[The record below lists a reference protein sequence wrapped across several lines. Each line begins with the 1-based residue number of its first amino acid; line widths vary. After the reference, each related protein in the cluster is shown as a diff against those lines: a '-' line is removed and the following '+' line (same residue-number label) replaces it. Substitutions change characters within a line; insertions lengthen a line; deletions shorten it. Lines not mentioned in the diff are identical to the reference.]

1 MVFESILPWLAHP
14 RIRAVRQS
22 LRAHP
27 WVRSEGGAVAVE
39 FAIVSMPF
47 IFIIFSIFE
56 LALILLIFST
66 LENGMGDAARTIR
79 TGSLQNAGGATATT
93 FRNAICNNLGW
104 LQADCQAK
112 LQVDV
117 RTMSQFTNPSQPDP
131 YSTGTFDST
140 KVQFTPGTQGS
151 IVLVRAWYPWPLIL
165 PSMNGALSRS
175 SNGIALIQATTT
187 FKNEPY

>member
-1 MVFESILPWLAHP
+1 MLFEGYLPWLSGA
-14 RIRAVRQS
+14 RRR
-22 LRAHP
+22 LRTLP
-27 WVRSEGGAVAVE
+27 FMRSERGSVAVE
-39 FAIVSMPF
+39 FAIVATPF

-79 TGSLQNAGGATATT
+79 TGSLQTAGGATATT

-104 LQADCQAK
+104 LQSDCQAK

-117 RTMSQFTNPSQPDP
+117 RTYAQFSGNATPDP
-131 YSTGTFDST
+131 YSTGTFDAT
-140 KVQFTPGTQGS
+140 KTTFSPGSQGS
-151 IVLVRAWYPWPLIL
+151 IVLVRAWYPWSLIL
-165 PSMNGALSRS
+165 PGMNAALSRS
-175 SNGIALIQATTT
+175 GDGTALIQATTT

>member
-1 MVFESILPWLAHP
+1 MILEGVFPALDVA
-14 RIRAVRQS
+14 RRR
-22 LRAHP
+22 LRAMP

-39 FAIVSMPF
+39 FAMVALPF

-56 LALILLIFST
+56 LALILLIYST

-79 TGSLQNAGGATATT
+79 TGSLQTTGGATASS
-93 FRNAICNNLGW
+93 FRNSICNNLGW
-104 LQADCQAK
+104 LQSDCQAK

-117 RTMSQFTNPSQPDP
+117 RTLSQFTSPSVTDP

-140 KVQFTPGTQGS
+140 QVQFSPGSQGS
-151 IVLVRAWYPWPLIL
+151 IVLVRAWYPWPLIM
-165 PSMNGALSRS
+165 PSMNAALSRS
-175 SNGIALIQATTT
+175 NNGIALIQATTT

>member
-1 MVFESILPWLAHP
+1 MLFEAYLPWLAHP
-14 RIRAVRQS
+14 QVRRARER
-22 LRAHP
+22 LRALP

-39 FAIVSMPF
+39 FAIVAMPF
-47 IFIIFSIFE
+47 IFIIFSVFE
-56 LALILLIFST
+56 LTLILLIYST

-79 TGSLQNAGGATATT
+79 TGSLQTGGGATATT

-117 RTMSQFTNPSQPDP
+117 RTMAQFTNPSQPDP

-140 KVQFTPGTQGS
+140 KTQFTPGAQGS

-165 PSMNGALSRS
+165 PSMNNALSRS
-175 SNGIALIQATTT
+175 GNGIALIQATTT
-187 FKNEPY
+187 FKNESY